1 MMVLKKKEGEEGLEK
16 KQGNTIQGNTKTI
29 RIKFVRICINIDD
42 SLCKVNNKIE
52 KGEKIQGKKNRKGGE
67 IQGECPSKNLE
78 GKKISRI
85 QHVLERG
92 EKKRERIID
101 EGDDDSLQL

>member
-29 RIKFVRICINIDD
+29 RIKFVRICINFDD

-52 KGEKIQGKKNRKGGE
+52 KGEKIQGKKNRKGGK

-78 GKKISRI
+78 GKKSVGFSMFWKWGKR
-85 QHVLERG
+85 RG
-92 EKKRERIID
+92 KE
-101 EGDDDSLQL
+101 